1 MGSTI
6 KFGKIGRIILYYIT
20 KYFALFSI
28 SMIFNNDYK
37 ILNLKSNIHSVEEL
51 FFFLWI
57 ILFFPIVNI
66 IVFTIPIYLSFKY
79 VKNFVIFLLLNFI
92 FMILEVLILKYFTSE
107 KYQFDLETLQL
118 LGLSII
124 CFLLILRKD
133 LRTILKNK

>member
-1 MGSTI
+1 M

-37 ILNLKSNIHSVEEL
+37 ILNLKGNIHSVEEL

-57 ILFFPIVNI
+57 ILFYPIVNI

-79 VKNFVIFLLLNFI
+79 IKNFVIFLLLNFI